1 MVGASATTIPP
12 LGEMLGQP
20 RPIGTG
26 AFGHDQTGLVL
37 GAVADPG
44 EGSAQPGRA
53 GREGAVLHHR
63 TSRPDQQGHGV
74 SGGVGVD
81 SNDTGVLLGDGPHGG
96 SPLGQR
102 DGEMSAQEVR
112 RQTCN
117 ESRPWS
123 DRLLIKPSERAEPA
137 SPPTI
142 AGHINCKA
150 SADRT
155 STGLRS
161 RVTQESRPQPR
172 RHQLCQPA
180 PGQPARALQ
189 VTQHFVPN
197 SAQSPLLA
205 FFTLARTHLDEAERV
220 RRRGR
225 CCTSLLY

>member
-1 MVGASATTIPP
+1 
-12 LGEMLGQP
+12 
-20 RPIGTG
+20 
-26 AFGHDQTGLVL
+26 
-37 GAVADPG
+37 
-44 EGSAQPGRA
+44 
-53 GREGAVLHHR
+53 
-63 TSRPDQQGHGV
+63 
-74 SGGVGVD
+74 
-81 SNDTGVLLGDGPHGG
+81 
-96 SPLGQR
+96 
-102 DGEMSAQEVR
+102 MSAREVR

-137 SPPTI
+137 SPPAI

-189 VTQHFVPN
+189 VTQQSGLASLGFLMIAAAMAGSSVFV
-197 SAQSPLLA
+197 
-205 FFTLARTHLDEAERV
+205 
-220 RRRGR
+220 
-225 CCTSLLY
+225 